1 MVKCETQKS
10 KVINILGRRE
20 YFSLGVRHDRP
31 LGPACSE
38 AHASTT
44 KTLGELKMQTGIH
57 STVAYQP
64 PASSTFLSEK
74 PATSNQPAVLFSQK
88 KLAPATGQTNA
99 LSVPK
104 DSNTRWLPS
113 KKIENL
119 KKILYGSFFRADT
132 APSRERAWQ
141 TTAGMSWRR
150 GRWASCSCDN
160 SGRRGSGL
168 AGARSC
174 RRRRGGSAFTATPEP
189 SVSSLPGSSCSSR
202 PTAGPGSPRSA
213 GSSSRSSSGSDAGAI
228 RCIPVA
234 TWRCRHR
241 RPKPA
246 APARE
251 LLAAPS
257 QLRQRSGPH
266 LRDMPVAIR
275 SSSFLGRRGICS

>member
-1 MVKCETQKS
+1 MVKCEAHIQKLQIFCDGGS
-10 KVINILGRRE
+10 TSHWACVTIGLLGLHVQRPTPAQQRH
-20 YFSLGVRHDRP
+20 VRNSRCKQ
-31 LGPACSE
+31 G
-38 AHASTT
+38 
-44 KTLGELKMQTGIH
+44 
-57 STVAYQP
+57 
-64 PASSTFLSEK
+64 
-74 PATSNQPAVLFSQK
+74 SNQVCPRTRILDGFRQK
-88 KLAPATGQTNA
+88 KYLMARSSAQT
-99 LSVPK
+99 
-104 DSNTRWLPS
+104 
-113 KKIENL
+113 
-119 KKILYGSFFRADT
+119 RA

-202 PTAGPGSPRSA
+202 PTAGPGSLRSA

-251 LLAAPS
+251 LLAAPELLAS
-257 QLRQRSGPH
+257 CGSGRALTFATCQWRSGH
-266 LRDMPVAIR
+266 LLSWDGAPYAHE
-275 SSSFLGRRGICS
+275 SPSQRRTRLDRRLRPL